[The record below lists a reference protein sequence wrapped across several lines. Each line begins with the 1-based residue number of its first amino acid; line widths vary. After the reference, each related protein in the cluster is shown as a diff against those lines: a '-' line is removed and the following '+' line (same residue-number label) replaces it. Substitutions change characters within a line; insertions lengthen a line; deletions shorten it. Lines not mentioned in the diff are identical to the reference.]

1 MVPVPNIVPPVATSY
16 QFIMPAEA
24 TAPNVIAPVSQLDP
38 GIVEVMDGEIL
49 IVAIIAVLVVVVHPE
64 AVAST

>member
-1 MVPVPNIVPPVATSY
+1 MVPVPNEVPPVATSY
-16 QFIMPAEA
+16 QFIVPAEA
-24 TAPNVIAPVSQLDP
+24 MAPNVTAPVSQLDP